1 MVLRATAPSRPST
14 PSQCRILG
22 IQPWPLYTAHTIAAI
37 EVSHS
42 ILTYVRSLTMA
53 SSSSSTSGGDA
64 ATLRQKRIFASKLYF
79 DVSPTKVPLIYS
91 PAYDIAFLGIEKLH
105 PFDSSKWGRV
115 CQFLISAG
123 VLDKK
128 RIVEPIEASKDDLL
142 VVHSEAYLESLKS
155 SPNVA
160 MMVEDY
166 TVQVPPVAMFP
177 NCLVQKKLLY
187 PFRKQVGGTVLAAK
201 LAKERGCAVNVGGGF
216 HHCSSERGGGF
227 CVYADISLCIHYAFA
242 RLNISRVMIID
253 LDAHQG
259 NGHERD
265 FSADTSYLLY
275 QLSEQSGTT
284 TDVYLSR
291 LDDALEVAGR
301 MFDPELIVYNAGTDI
316 LDGDP
321 LGRLKGRATARGAEG
336 GDAGKRREEAERL
349 VRRAESVLDKEAAR
363 SKAPHSPSTKT
374 TAKEVEEIVSEP
386 ISPSAAIPNIITITD
401 EQSNHSEAVAVL
413 PSSIAKEEIQAAK
426 IPCEQQLLPTSTP
439 TLDHLASPASP
450 TTVAAA
456 SRTAITL
463 VVAEESFAEKIESN
477 LKVEEVLQIN
487 LKEADP
493 LIGNLLVKSSRFN
506 WKFRKKL
513 KPDEVESAADASSI
527 TVASSA
533 SSPIRP
539 PVSAKE
545 KAISVS
551 KLEATALSTSGA
563 AGMTGANRELE
574 GETMK
579 GSRVVSPRSR
589 AARGSKEDSA
599 KLSIEKKQRRRGMAP
614 DLPGFRPVDG
624 ALGKKM
630 PPGLGPSREK
640 KTSWA
645 AGRVGQREE
654 SEKEIGAEELLLASP
669 GNEAP
674 RKEETSDDGRKRP
687 EITWPP
693 HRRVELPA
701 KEMEEGGA
709 ASLFANYG
717 SQTLGCAN
725 LLPFP
730 VGHTA
735 GWAAYLTGPITEQK
749 VIWVK
754 CFDESNSVGREH
766 TRSRR
771 EQFISGQV
779 GQQNVVATRDAAGFS
794 HKIELHS
801 WKRFMLDS
809 GSKSGHIGPRL
820 QGVSEPN
827 LDCVL
832 IKVRWEGN
840 EDGNESL
847 VGRLLEWQGSKLI
860 GNATN
865 LDYGLVLRKILEGLD
880 ELVFKDRFLC
890 HKNHFD
896 FLKYWVVV
904 PTKEELFNQE
914 AKSGLLKDSGAAV
927 TVAISA
933 LLLVYSSSRY
943 GFRLQISPSGV
954 INRDEKVF
962 RFARER
968 TVPLVMLT
976 SGGYMKSSARV
987 IADSLANLSTKCL
1000 IDLKLSM

>member
-160 MMVEDY
+160 MMVEEY
-166 TVQVPPVAMFP
+166 LS
-177 NCLVQKKLLY
+177 CLYYGVYSWILSLQLIRTIQYRFLLLPCSPIVLCRRNFY
-187 PFRKQVGGTVLAAK
+187 ILFASRCGYSLVGGTVLAAK

-976 SGGYMKSSARV
+976 SG
-987 IADSLANLSTKCL
+987 
-1000 IDLKLSM
+1000 